1 MVQVACILHTVY
13 DYNVHVYM
21 QWQMERVAKREHFGV
36 TSASVQGKIPFSAR
50 PT

>member
-21 QWQMERVAKREHFGV
+21 QWQMERVAKREQFGV
-36 TSASVQGKIPFSAR
+36 TCTSASVQGKIPLR
-50 PT
+50 I